1 MSGNKVIVADGNKT
15 RGMVM
20 IKWERGKKLV
30 GDGCGEKGGRKLD
43 VQSIVFV
50 D

>member
-1 MSGNKVIVADGNKT
+1 
-15 RGMVM
+15 M

-43 VQSIVFV
+43 VQSIVFRLEV
-50 D
+50 EYEVLLIIII